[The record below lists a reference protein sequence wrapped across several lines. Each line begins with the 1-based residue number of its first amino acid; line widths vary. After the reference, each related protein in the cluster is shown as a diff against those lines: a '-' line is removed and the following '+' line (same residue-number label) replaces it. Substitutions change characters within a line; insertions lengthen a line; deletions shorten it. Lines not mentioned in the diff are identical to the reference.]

1 MVTTETLING
11 LEYRNKKRRE
21 VASSFVWHIVI
32 IDYAIMTK
40 NKTIFTV
47 TLNCH
52 VNHCL
57 CKYFIFLLTSKYA
70 YDILNQLNVNKL
82 TQQVGFMI
90 TVA

>member
-1 MVTTETLING
+1 MVTTETLIND

-21 VASSFVWHIVI
+21 VASSFAPHIII

-57 CKYFIFLLTSKYA
+57 TMQIFYIPSNFK
-70 YDILNQLNVNKL
+70 IC
-82 TQQVGFMI
+82 I
-90 TVA
+90 